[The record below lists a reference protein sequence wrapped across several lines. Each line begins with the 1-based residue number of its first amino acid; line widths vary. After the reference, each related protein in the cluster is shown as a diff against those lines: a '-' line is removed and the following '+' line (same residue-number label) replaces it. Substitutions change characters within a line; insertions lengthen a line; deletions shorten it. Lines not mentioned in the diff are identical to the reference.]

1 MFYQK
6 SSIMDP
12 EVLKSEFNITKKD
25 LWSLQCKFYDVAE
38 SQCLPCLM
46 FTPPHHWNL
55 TTDTVSNPD
64 CQLFLKVI
72 TQSYICIE
80 ILFSIWSLE
89 SRGKS
94 MIMLCYSNFMRK
106 INQEYLKMNWT
117 LEKAPYLNSS
127 LVTEGKEKLFAQ
139 TIGY

>member
-1 MFYQK
+1 
-6 SSIMDP
+6 MDP

-64 CQLFLKVI
+64 YQLFVKVI
-72 TQSYICIE
+72 TQSY
-80 ILFSIWSLE
+80 
-89 SRGKS
+89 
-94 MIMLCYSNFMRK
+94 
-106 INQEYLKMNWT
+106 
-117 LEKAPYLNSS
+117 A
-127 LVTEGKEKLFAQ
+127 
-139 TIGY
+139 